1 MKYATLNEY
10 HVNYDIPEG
19 YLFRILPKRRMEGD
33 TKQLR
38 CVVAKQQREG
48 TDLFTYIFNPEELTE
63 IPDEVADI
71 MMSVL

>member
-10 HVNYDIPEG
+10 HPNYDIPEG

-48 TDLFTYIFNPEELTE
+48 VDLC
-63 IPDEVADI
+63 
-71 MMSVL
+71 S